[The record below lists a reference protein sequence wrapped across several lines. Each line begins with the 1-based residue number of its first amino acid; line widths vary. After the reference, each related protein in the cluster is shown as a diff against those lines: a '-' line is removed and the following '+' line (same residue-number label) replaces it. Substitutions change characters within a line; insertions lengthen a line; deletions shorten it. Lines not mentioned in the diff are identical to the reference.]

1 MACLPNTPIAP
12 NILSD
17 PATDG
22 YQSLGTGLITSALSR
37 YYPLIAAVVPM
48 QSVMNTTLQH
58 GIIRQLDFLETVPTS
73 GDVKKTPLLILVYG
87 QPAPTS
93 PAAGAVYNG
102 SSTGLMG
109 VIKIADT
116 DYKRV
121 SDTVHIAS
129 VQPNLHIRTTSG
141 AASQI
146 VNLVILSDSSSS
158 VTYASTSQGAV
169 RMFVEQGTTL

>member
-22 YQSLGTGLITSALSR
+22 FQSLGTGLITSALSR
-37 YYPLIAAVVPM
+37 YYPLLAAVVPM

-58 GIIRQLDFLETVPTS
+58 GVLRQLDFLETAPTS
-73 GDVKKTPLLILVYG
+73 GDVKKTPLIVYVYG

-93 PAAGAVYNG
+93 PAANAVYNG
-102 SSTGLMG
+102 SSAGLMG
-109 VIKIADT
+109 IIKIADT

-121 SDTVHIAS
+121 SDTLWLAS
-129 VQPNLHIRTTSG
+129 VQPNLHLRTTSG
-141 AASQI
+141 SASQI
-146 VNLVILSDSSSS
+146 VNLVIVSDSATS
-158 VTYASTSQGAV
+158 VTYASGALGSV
-169 RMFVEQGTTL
+169 RVFIEQGTTL